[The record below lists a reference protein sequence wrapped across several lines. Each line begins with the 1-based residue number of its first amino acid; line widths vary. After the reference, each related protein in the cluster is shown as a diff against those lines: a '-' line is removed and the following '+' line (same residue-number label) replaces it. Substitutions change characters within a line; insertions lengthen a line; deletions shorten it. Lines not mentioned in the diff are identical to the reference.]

1 MIDIVNGINQYQGS
15 FYNVDNSG
23 LLQARKEAILYDN
36 EQNQIAQKAATELA
50 SAIGN
55 LKFHNSMAS
64 EKQKLTSDLDSMI
77 DNTLQNYAGSLRYG
91 VNNIMQMSR
100 DLVTDEKIKGLLE
113 TNKQYEEWV
122 AAVKENKYID
132 EDTKE
137 FILNSPYNQYHFDA
151 TVVNEDGTQSV
162 INGWKTGDNDNIIGY
177 KNWQAGREPVTQR
190 NYLEFAINVL
200 KTLDTDNNQYT
211 VRKFYDANNNEL
223 KGEDILNAAYYID
236 NGNTKVVLTEQ
247 KIKDAI
253 ENAINSDLSIQAS
266 LRQDYDKAKYFRDKG
281 DDRYGVGVG
290 TNSVLSPEGY
300 KNKIFSGFAS
310 TYGIENTVWST
321 VPSIITDKDDKD
333 GTSGGKSNKVT
344 PVDNWSASVGI
355 IEREYNPSQV
365 AKQYRTDIKAIDDDF
380 SKVVKKYNI
389 PVNVQAMDQISTNE
403 QINIIKNHKDK
414 ITDDNI
420 YVGMVNALQRKLD
433 YQERLTLY
441 DQDIFN
447 KLPPEQQALIK
458 KYEVLNNGNYLNFE
472 EDSPFITYYNNF
484 FKNSKG
490 DVLNTQV
497 VNFNDKEISN
507 EILTLANKKGINLG
521 NCGIVYDATKDEFT
535 INNDPLAFK
544 VLSELTYNGLNS
556 AKGVTSKY
564 LYLGWKSV
572 TDPNK
577 EQIPMLTS
585 TNNVSLVEYSPNM
598 ANINQLI
605 QFGTAY
611 EKLRQE
617 QQDIKKEA
625 GIEVNKEHLDTHH
638 LYDIGYTLLER
649 SGANSEQLNEY
660 MRNLRDEITK
670 LDYTQYEVYVSD
682 NMKIDDKY
690 VYNFSDKEKE
700 NRKREN
706 ERDGSLRLIGDKNKL
721 KKLQKAV
728 ELALNNKAEVNNK
741 LTNVDYAPNS
751 YNNIQIGFSDVAN
764 IGVGNYIKV
773 PYGNEVYT
781 VFIKTNKGVNGTEGG
796 LNDYQRAYIQSP
808 EYIYK
813 REIDELSLG
822 NNPLPRTL
830 NIGTTNTYK
839 MGYIKTNDGYGNYYV
854 KQGDNIVN
862 LSKEK
867 MIGLIGIR
875 EGFKDLAKQ
884 VRFLPDDVER
894 ELKRAAIS
902 ESFDGN
908 MTLLQ
913 PYSELINNI
922 GVFAA
927 TYAKTLST
935 LSNSNETTVM
945 RNIMNDILN
954 YY

>member
-15 FYNVDNSG
+15 FYNIDNSG
-23 LLQARKEAILYDN
+23 LLQARKEVILYDN

-55 LKFHNSMAS
+55 LKFHNSMAA
-64 EKQKLTSDLDSMI
+64 EKQKLTSDLDNMI
-77 DNTLQNYAGSLRYG
+77 NNTLQNYAGSLRYSI
-91 VNNIMQMSR
+91 NNIMQMSR

-122 AAVKENKYID
+122 TAVKENKYID

-137 FILNSPYNQYHFDA
+137 FILNNPDNQYHFDA
-151 TVVNEDGTQSV
+151 TVINDDGTQSV
-162 INGWKTGDNDNIIGY
+162 INGWRPGNNDNIIGY

-190 NYLEFAINVL
+190 NYLEFAVNVL

-211 VRKFYDANNNEL
+211 VRKFYDVNHNEL
-223 KGEDILNAAYYID
+223 KNEDILNAAYYVD

-266 LRQDYDKAKYFRDKG
+266 LRQDYDKARYFRDKG

-310 TYGIENTVWST
+310 TYGIDNTVWST
-321 VPSIITDKDDKD
+321 VPSIITDKNSKD
-333 GTSGGKSNKVT
+333 SNGTKSNKVT

-355 IEREYNPSQV
+355 IEQEYNPSQV
-365 AKQYRTDIKAIDDDF
+365 AEQYRTDIKAIDDDF
-380 SKVVKKYNI
+380 LKVISKYNI
-389 PVNVQAMDQISTNE
+389 PVNIQAMDQLSTNT
-403 QINIIKNHKDK
+403 QINIIKNNKDK

-420 YVGMVNALQRKLD
+420 YVGMINALQRKLD

-447 KLPPEQQALIK
+447 KLPIEQQALIK
-458 KYEVLNNGNYLNFE
+458 KYEALNNGSYLNFE

-484 FKNSKG
+484 FKNSNG

-497 VNFNDKEISN
+497 VNFNDKEISDAIIN
-507 EILTLANKKGINLG
+507 LANRKGINLN
-521 NCGIVYDATKDEFT
+521 NCGIVYDVTKDEFA

-544 VLSELTYNGLNS
+544 VLSELTYHGLNS
-556 AKGVTSKY
+556 TKGVTGKY
-564 LYLGWKSV
+564 LYLGLGSV

-585 TNNVSLVEYSPNM
+585 NNRVSLSGYSPNIT
-598 ANINQLI
+598 NINQLI
-605 QFGTAY
+605 QFGSDY
-611 EKLRQE
+611 EKLRQQ

-682 NMKIDDKY
+682 NMEIGGEY
-690 VYNFSDKEKE
+690 VYNFSDKGRE
-700 NRKREN
+700 NRKRKD
-706 ERDGSLRLIGDKNKL
+706 ERDGSLRLINDKNKL
-721 KKLQKAV
+721 KELQKAV
-728 ELALNNKAEVNNK
+728 ELALNNKTTDNNK
-741 LTNVDYAPNS
+741 SVNVDYAPNS

-764 IGVGNYIKV
+764 VGVGNYIKV

-822 NNPLPRTL
+822 DNPLPRTL
-830 NIGTTNTYK
+830 DIGTTNTYK
-839 MGYIKTNDGYGNYYV
+839 MGYVKTNDGYGNYYV
-854 KQGDNIVN
+854 KYEDNITN
-862 LSKEK
+862 LSKEE
-867 MIGLIGIR
+867 MISLIGIR
-875 EGFKDLAKQ
+875 EDFKDLARQ

-894 ELKRAAIS
+894 ELKRAATS

-922 GVFAA
+922 GAFAA
-927 TYAKTLST
+927 AYAKTLSI
-935 LSNSNETTVM
+935 LSNNNEITVT
-945 RNIMNDILN
+945 RNIINDILN

>member
-15 FYNVDNSG
+15 FYNIDNSG

-55 LKFHNSMAS
+55 LKFHNSMAA
-64 EKQKLTSDLDSMI
+64 EKQKLTSDLDNMI
-77 DNTLQNYAGSLRYG
+77 NNTLQNYAGSLRYSI
-91 VNNIMQMSR
+91 NNIMQMSR

-122 AAVKENKYID
+122 TAVKENKYID

-137 FILNSPYNQYHFDA
+137 FILNNPDNQYHFDA
-151 TVVNEDGTQSV
+151 TVINDDGTQSV
-162 INGWKTGDNDNIIGY
+162 INGWRLGNNDNIIGY

-190 NYLEFAINVL
+190 NYLEFAVNVL

-211 VRKFYDANNNEL
+211 VRKFYDANHNEL
-223 KGEDILNAAYYID
+223 KNEDILNAAYYVD
-236 NGNTKVVLTEQ
+236 NSNTKVVLTEQ

-266 LRQDYDKAKYFRDKG
+266 LRQDYDKARYFRDKG

-310 TYGIENTVWST
+310 TYGIDNTVWST
-321 VPSIITDKDDKD
+321 VPSIITDTNSKDSN
-333 GTSGGKSNKVT
+333 GSKSNKVT

-355 IEREYNPSQV
+355 IEQEYNPSQV
-365 AKQYRTDIKAIDDDF
+365 AEQYRTDIKAIDDDF
-380 SKVVKKYNI
+380 LKVVSKYNI
-389 PVNVQAMDQISTNE
+389 PVNIQAMDQLSTNT
-403 QINIIKNHKDK
+403 QINIIKNNKDK

-420 YVGMVNALQRKLD
+420 YVGMINALQRKLD

-447 KLPPEQQALIK
+447 KLPIEQQALIK
-458 KYEVLNNGNYLNFE
+458 KYEALNNGSYLNFE

-484 FKNSKG
+484 FKNPNG
-490 DVLNTQV
+490 NVLNTQV
-497 VNFNDKEISN
+497 VNFNDKEISDAIIN
-507 EILTLANKKGINLG
+507 LANRKGINLN
-521 NCGIVYDATKDEFT
+521 NCGIVYDVTKDEFT

-544 VLSELTYNGLNS
+544 VLSELTYHGLNS
-556 AKGVTSKY
+556 TKGVTGKY
-564 LYLGWKSV
+564 MYITDQKLK
-572 TDPNK
+572 DPNR
-577 EQIPMLTS
+577 ESFGFIEPT
-585 TNNVSLVEYSPNM
+585 TVSSPQANKLGNLVE
-598 ANINQLI
+598 
-605 QFGTAY
+605 FGAAY
-611 EKLRQE
+611 EKLRQ
-617 QQDIKKEA
+617 QQQNIKKEV

-682 NMKIDDKY
+682 NMEINGEY
-690 VYNFSDKEKE
+690 VYNFSDKGRE
-700 NRKREN
+700 NRKRED
-706 ERDGSLRLIGDKNKL
+706 ERDGSLRLINDKNKL
-721 KKLQKAV
+721 KELQKAV
-728 ELALNNKAEVNNK
+728 ELALNNKTTDNNDKSVNI
-741 LTNVDYAPNS
+741 DYAPNS

-764 IGVGNYIKV
+764 VGVGNYIKV

-822 NNPLPRTL
+822 DNPLPRTL
-830 NIGTTNTYK
+830 DIGTTNTYK
-839 MGYIKTNDGYGNYYV
+839 MGYVKTNDGYGNYYV
-854 KQGDNIVN
+854 KYEDNITN
-862 LSKEK
+862 LSKEE
-867 MIGLIGIR
+867 MISLIGIR
-875 EGFKDLAKQ
+875 EDFKDLARQ

-894 ELKRAAIS
+894 ELKRAATS

-922 GVFAA
+922 GAFAA
-927 TYAKTLST
+927 AYAKTLSI
-935 LSNSNETTVM
+935 LSNNNEITVT
-945 RNIMNDILN
+945 RNIINDILN

>member
-15 FYNVDNSG
+15 FYNIDNSG

-55 LKFHNSMAS
+55 LKFHNSMAA

-91 VNNIMQMSR
+91 VNDIMQMSR

-137 FILNSPYNQYHFDA
+137 FILNSPDNQYHFDA

-162 INGWKTGDNDNIIGY
+162 INGWKTGDNNNIIGY

-211 VRKFYDANNNEL
+211 VRKFYDANGNEL
-223 KGEDILNAAYYID
+223 KDEAILNAAYYVD

-247 KIKDAI
+247 KINDAI

-281 DDRYGVGVG
+281 DDRYGIGVG

-300 KNKIFSGFAS
+300 KNKIFSGFAP
-310 TYGIENTVWST
+310 TYTIKNTVWST

-333 GTSGGKSNKVT
+333 SSGGGKSNKVI

-365 AKQYRTDIKAIDDDF
+365 AEQYRIDIKAINDDF
-380 SKVVKKYNI
+380 SKVVAKYNI
-389 PVNVQAMDQISTNE
+389 PINIQSIDQLSTNE
-403 QINIIKNHKDK
+403 QINIIKNNKDK
-414 ITDDNI
+414 IANDNV
-420 YVGMVNALQRKLD
+420 YVSMVNALQRKLD

-447 KLPPEQQALIK
+447 KLAPEQQALIK
-458 KYEVLNNGNYLNFE
+458 KYEALNNGNYLNFE
-472 EDSPFITYYNNF
+472 GDSPFIEYYNNF

-490 DVLNTQV
+490 EVLNTQV

-507 EILTLANKKGINLG
+507 EIVNLANRKGINLN

-556 AKGVTSKY
+556 AKGVTGKY
-564 LYLGWKSV
+564 MYM
-572 TDPNK
+572 TDQKLKDSDRKTFGFIEPTTVSSLQGNK
-577 EQIPMLTS
+577 L
-585 TNNVSLVEYSPNM
+585 VSLVE
-598 ANINQLI
+598 
-605 QFGTAY
+605 FGAAY

-670 LDYTQYEVYVSD
+670 LDYAQYEVYVSD
-682 NMKIDDKY
+682 NMKIGDEY
-690 VYNFSDKEKE
+690 VYNFSDKGRE
-700 NRKREN
+700 NRRRED
-706 ERDGSLRLIGDKNKL
+706 ERDGSLRLVTDNEKL
-721 KKLQKAV
+721 KELQKAV
-728 ELALNNKAEVNNK
+728 ELALNNKTIGTDNKSVNI
-741 LTNVDYAPNS
+741 DYATNS

-813 REIDELSLG
+813 REVDELSLG
-822 NNPLPRTL
+822 NNPIPRTL
-830 NIGTTNTYK
+830 DIGTTNTYK

-854 KQGDNIVN
+854 KQGNNIVN
-862 LSKEK
+862 LSKEE

-884 VRFLPDDVER
+884 VRFLPDDVES
-894 ELKRAAIS
+894 ELKRAATS
-902 ESFDGN
+902 EGFDGN

-922 GVFAA
+922 GTFAA
-927 TYAKTLST
+927 TYAKTLSI
-935 LSNSNETTVM
+935 LSNSNETTVT
-945 RNIMNDILN
+945 RNIINDILN

>member
-1 MIDIVNGINQYQGS
+1 MIDIINGINQYQGS
-15 FYNVDNSG
+15 FYNIDNSG

-55 LKFHNSMAS
+55 LKFHNSMAA
-64 EKQKLTSDLDSMI
+64 EKQKLILDLDSMI
-77 DNTLQNYAGSLRYG
+77 NNTLQNYAGSLRYG

-137 FILNSPYNQYHFDA
+137 FILNTPDNQYHFDA
-151 TVVNEDGTQSV
+151 TVVNNDGTRSV
-162 INGWKTGDNDNIIGY
+162 INGWTPGNNDNIIGY

-200 KTLDTDNNQYT
+200 KTLDTNNNQYT
-211 VRKFYDANNNEL
+211 VRKFYDANGNEL
-223 KGEDILNAAYYID
+223 KDEAILNAAYYVD
-236 NGNTKVVLTEQ
+236 NGSNKVILTEQ
-247 KIKDAI
+247 KINDAI

-281 DDRYGVGVG
+281 DDRYGIGVG

-300 KNKIFSGFAS
+300 KNKIFSKFAP
-310 TYGIENTVWST
+310 TYAIKNTVWST
-321 VPSIITDKDDKD
+321 VPSIITNKDNKS
-333 GTSGGKSNKVT
+333 GSGGNSNRVT

-355 IEREYNPSQV
+355 IEKEYNPSET
-365 AKQYRTDIKAIDDDF
+365 AEKYRTDIKAINDAF
-380 SKVVKKYNI
+380 SKVVSKYNI
-389 PVNVQAMDQISTNE
+389 PVNIQSIDQLSTNE
-403 QINIIKNHKDK
+403 QINIIKNNKDK
-414 ITDDNI
+414 ITDDEI
-420 YVGMVNALQRKLD
+420 YVGMINSLQRKLD

-441 DQDIFN
+441 NQDVFN
-447 KLPPEQQALIK
+447 KLPLEQQTLIK
-458 KYEVLNNGNYLNFE
+458 KYEALNNGSYLNFE
-472 EDSPFITYYNNF
+472 EDSPFIKYYNNF
-484 FKNSKG
+484 FKGSNG
-490 DVLNTQV
+490 DVLDAQFIS
-497 VNFNDKEISN
+497 FNDKEISN
-507 EILTLANKKGINLG
+507 EILTLANKKGINLS
-521 NCGIVYDATKDEFT
+521 NCGIYYDVATDEFQ
-535 INNDPLAFK
+535 IANDPLAFK

-556 AKGVTSKY
+556 VKGVTGKY
-564 LYLGWKSV
+564 MYMTDEKLKDPYRETFGFIEPTTVNSPQANKLG
-572 TDPNK
+572 N
-577 EQIPMLTS
+577 
-585 TNNVSLVEYSPNM
+585 LVE
-598 ANINQLI
+598 
-605 QFGTAY
+605 FGAAY

-682 NMKIDDKY
+682 NMKIDGEY
-690 VYNFSDKEKE
+690 VYNFSDKGRE
-700 NRKREN
+700 NRKRKD
-706 ERDGSLRLIGDKNKL
+706 ERDGSLRLINDKDKL
-721 KKLQKAV
+721 KELQKVV
-728 ELALNNKAEVNNK
+728 ELALNNKAIDNNK
-741 LTNVDYAPNS
+741 SVNIDYAPNS

-781 VFIKTNKGVNGTEGG
+781 VFIKTNKGVDGTEGG

-813 REIDELSLG
+813 REVDELSLG

-830 NIGTTNTYK
+830 DIGISNTYK

-854 KQGDNIVN
+854 KYGDNITN
-862 LSKEK
+862 LSKEE
-867 MIGLIGIR
+867 MISLIAIR
-875 EGFKDLAKQ
+875 ENFKYLAKQ

-894 ELKRAAIS
+894 ELKRAATS

-913 PYSELINNI
+913 PYSELINSI
-922 GVFAA
+922 GAFAS

-935 LSNSNETTVM
+935 LSNSNETTVK
-945 RNIMNDILN
+945 RNIINDILN